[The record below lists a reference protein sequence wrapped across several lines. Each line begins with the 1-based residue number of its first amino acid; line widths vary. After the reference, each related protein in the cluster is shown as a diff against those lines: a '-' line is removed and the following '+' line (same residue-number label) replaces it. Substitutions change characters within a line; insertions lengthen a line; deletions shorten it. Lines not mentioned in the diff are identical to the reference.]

1 MKFGGGQPKIRSCQP
16 MMWVLWAALA
26 LLICCQKQPSPPPI
40 EELVSFDLSDY
51 HFVGPRPD
59 FFNRS
64 SKVDKAYSPPRFAYY
79 RVWIE
84 QDGERWPFTIQTQDT
99 LIFIQLL
106 QSDSLCIEVGA
117 CNSYGE
123 YGYISRADVYRIQ
136 PDTLQ
141 CPLEAPQ
148 GTSYNWIVI
157 PQGMQP
163 MPARASDLAS
173 AIHLSTIPPTPCWTV
188 SEWNATAQTFT
199 HYTTKPISMG
209 DFNVYPGR
217 AYRIEVAGSCSWK
230 PTVRRATREG
240 WTWQRSE
247 DDR

>member
-1 MKFGGGQPKIRSCQP
+1 MRFGGGIQPKFRACQP
-16 MMWVLWAALA
+16 DGWWILAALA
-26 LLICCQKQPSPPPI
+26 LLFVCCQVQPPPPPI
-40 EELVSFDLSDY
+40 EEPTPIEIETRSD
-51 HFVGPRPD
+51 GGI
-59 FFNRS
+59 
-64 SKVDKAYSPPRFAYY
+64 FAYY
-79 RVWIE
+79 RIWIE

-123 YGYISRADVYRIQ
+123 HGYISRADIYRIQ

-141 CPLEAPQ
+141 RPLEATT
-148 GTSYNWIVI
+148 GTSYNWVTI
-157 PQGMQP
+157 PSGLEP
-163 MPARASDLAS
+163 MPTRASDLAS
-173 AIHLSTIPPTPCWTV
+173 LIHLQTEPPTPCWTV

-199 HYTTKPISMG
+199 HYTTKPISVG

-217 AYRIEVAGSCSWK
+217 AYRIEIAESCIWK

-240 WTWQRSE
+240 WHWRSSE
-247 DDR
+247 DDTSGN